1 MRWLTL
7 TLVLALPG
15 TLAAQDHADTISAVL
30 DEIVLP
36 GYATLTAETA
46 AFAAAAEAECA
57 PTSEPLR
64 AAYNDAFD
72 AWIAVSHFR
81 FGPAETDNR
90 GFALA
95 FWPDSRGATPR
106 TLSELIDGQDPVIDT
121 AEEFATVSVAA
132 RGFYAM
138 EFLLYDEAT
147 AAAATSDY
155 GCALIRRVASDIAAT
170 AETIEADWL
179 ETHADLMRTAGANE
193 TYTSTE
199 DAMRALFGALVEGLE
214 ATVDLRLGRPLG
226 TFDRPRPRRAE
237 VWRSGRSLRHV
248 QIVLRDLGALAE
260 ALQPGNPEV
269 QAALTRA
276 QEAAAALDDPIF
288 AGVADPGGRI
298 RVEALQVRVA
308 DVLDAVRTEI
318 GPALGVSAGFNSL
331 DGD

>member
-1 MRWLTL
+1 
-7 TLVLALPG
+7 
-15 TLAAQDHADTISAVL
+15 
-30 DEIVLP
+30 
-36 GYATLTAETA
+36 
-46 AFAAAAEAECA
+46 
-57 PTSEPLR
+57 
-64 AAYNDAFD
+64 
-72 AWIAVSHFR
+72 
-81 FGPAETDNR
+81 
-90 GFALA
+90 
-95 FWPDSRGATPR
+95 
-106 TLSELIDGQDPVIDT
+106 
-121 AEEFATVSVAA
+121 
-132 RGFYAM
+132 
-138 EFLLYDEAT
+138 
-147 AAAATSDY
+147 
-155 GCALIRRVASDIAAT
+155 
-170 AETIEADWL
+170 ETIEADWL

-237 VWRSGRSLRHV
+237 VWRSGRSLRQV

-269 QAALTRA
+269 QATLTRA
-276 QEAAAALDDPIF
+276 QETAAALDDPIF